1 MAAYMT
7 ISSRFPSWNEYHLS
21 KKKEAKGFPLKTDE
35 EDGFVAPRPSPM
47 FRGNQFSHMRAVDW
61 FQGKALL
68 LLSAGGDQVKII
80 HNCFKADVKDGT
92 GVSVFGIFGNRFTS
106 PIKRL
111 DMGQAIKCETAPR
124 VSRLG
129 ERKEE
134 WAPSA
139 ESLSTCKNAD
149 DFKHS
154 IGEPDGGGYLADELW
169 KNPHCCFVNLA
180 VLEAFGE
187 DRTKRAGDLV
197 MEISKA
203 HHEN

>member
-1 MAAYMT
+1 MT

-111 DMGQAIKCETAPR
+111 DMGQAIT
-124 VSRLG
+124 
-129 ERKEE
+129 
-134 WAPSA
+134 
-139 ESLSTCKNAD
+139 
-149 DFKHS
+149 
-154 IGEPDGGGYLADELW
+154 PDGSLEKGKRNGLLQLKACRNARTPMLS
-169 KNPHCCFVNLA
+169 NTHLVNRTEEDTRLMN
-180 VLEAFGE
+180 FG
-187 DRTKRAGDLV
+187 RTPIAA
-197 MEISKA
+197 SSTS
-203 HHEN
+203 